1 MKNWQLIL
9 LSVFTTFAASALILL
24 ISQEPRGNFILL
36 PTRQPPSPLS
46 VYITGAV
53 NQVGLYE
60 LPSGSRVNDAVVAAK
75 GLRSNAD
82 LAMINLAAPLA
93 DGQHIHIPRIGES
106 PPPDKLSEASDSQ
119 TTTVPLSKDDPININ
134 TASID
139 ELDAL
144 PGIGETR
151 AQDIIN
157 YRDVHGA
164 FQTINDLMNVPG
176 IGETIFNSI
185 KEYITVAANDEKESI
200 P

>member
-9 LSVFTTFAASALILL
+9 LSVFTTLAASALILL

-60 LPSGSRVNDAVVAAK
+60 LPSGSRVNDAVLAAK
-75 GLRSNAD
+75 GLRSNANP
-82 LAMINLAAPLA
+82 AMINLAAPLT
-93 DGQHIHIPRIGES
+93 DGQHIHIPIIGES
-106 PPPDKLSEASDSQ
+106 PLPDESAVTSNPQ
-119 TTTVPLSKDDPININ
+119 ITAIPLSKDDPININ
-134 TASID
+134 TAGID
-139 ELDAL
+139 ELDSL
-144 PGIGETR
+144 PGIGATR

-164 FQTINDLMNVPG
+164 FQTIDDLMNVPG

-185 KEYITVAANDEKESI
+185 KDYITVTVNDNKESI